1 MAHRHD
7 GSAGLARDCV
17 LHAGQCNR
25 KIVLRCSA
33 LASALALSLAAGLA
47 LAQATPAAGSATPAA
62 EPPEHPGRQVLA
74 SKCTQCHGDSMW
86 RDIRQDE
93 TAWRATIYRM
103 VGKGAVWSEPEIR
116 AMSGYL
122 ASVMGPSMPAAPAT
136 K

>member
-1 MAHRHD
+1 M
-7 GSAGLARDCV
+7 
-17 LHAGQCNR
+17 
-25 KIVLRCSA
+25 
-33 LASALALSLAAGLA
+33 LAAGPVF
-47 LAQATPAAGSATPAA
+47 AQGNAPAEST
-62 EPPEHPGRQVLA
+62 PEHPGRQVLA

-103 VGKGAVWSEPEIR
+103 IGKGAVWSEAEVR

-122 ASVMGPSMPAAPAT
+122 ASVMGPSASASATAPAA